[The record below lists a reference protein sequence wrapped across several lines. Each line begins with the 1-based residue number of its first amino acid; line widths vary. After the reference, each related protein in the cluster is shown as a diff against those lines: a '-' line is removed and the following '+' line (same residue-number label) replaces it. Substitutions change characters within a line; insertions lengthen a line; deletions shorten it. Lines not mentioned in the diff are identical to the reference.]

1 MENHILVTGGTG
13 FVGRSLALKLLGCG
27 YRVRVLARSRHSTT
41 SYSLKTLAELESAGV
56 EIVKG
61 DIFEYE
67 SLETALQGVEGVFN
81 LVGRLYMAGI
91 PKKEYSRLHV
101 DGTRN
106 LLKACKAA
114 NPLKF
119 IVHCSSTGVLGPT
132 GPHPLSELAP
142 FNPSNVY
149 EETKATGE
157 KLALQLGEE
166 WGLPVSIARPAL
178 AYGPRD
184 LHLLAWFQAIQ
195 RRYYRVVGAGTNY
208 LHPIYIDDVADGL
221 IKCARSPL
229 AAGKVYHLVG
239 ERPVTIRDLAGEIAS
254 VLSVRLPRTSLPKSI
269 AYGIASLFELAPG
282 IVAGRLPLT
291 RSRVRFMTE
300 SRVYS
305 GERARQELGFIPRVT
320 LKDGLAMT
328 VEWYRKE
335 GLL

>member
-1 MENHILVTGGTG
+1 MENQILVTGGTG
-13 FVGRSLALKLLGCG
+13 FVGSSLALRLLGCG

-41 SYSLKTLAELESAGV
+41 SYSLKTIAELESAGV

-61 DIFEYE
+61 DIFDYE

-81 LVGRLYMAGI
+81 LVGRLYIAGI
-91 PKKEYSRLHV
+91 PKKEYFRLHV

-132 GPHPLSELAP
+132 GPYPLSELAP
-142 FNPSNVY
+142 FNPSNIY
-149 EETKATGE
+149 EETKAAGE

-178 AYGPRD
+178 AYGPRG

-195 RRYYRVVGAGTNY
+195 RRYYRVVGAGANY
-208 LHPIYIDDVADGL
+208 MHPIYIDDVANGL
-221 IKCARSPL
+221 LMCAKSL
-229 AAGKVYHLVG
+229 NSVGKVYHLVG
-239 ERPVTIRDLAGEIAS
+239 ESPVTIRELAGEIAS
-254 VLSVRLPRTSLPKSI
+254 ALSVSIPRTSMPESI
-269 AYGIASLFELAPG
+269 AYWIASLLELAPG
-282 IVAGRLPLT
+282 IPPGRLPLT

-300 SRVYS
+300 SRAYS
-305 GERARQELGFIPRVT
+305 GERARQELGFIPRVA
-320 LKDGLAMT
+320 LKEGLAMT